1 VRCGKRFRR
10 GEGQD
15 VPDRREAGLRGRN
28 LEIVAV
34 LCGWI
39 LIMPLSAESFALRGL
54 DKGDSVPDM
63 EFMGITA
70 ESGKLSSF
78 SGGKGLIVIYWA
90 TWSSRSPM
98 ILEFAEKELRTP
110 TTRRCAGRKSK
121 RSRERQRRWPSRSR

>member
-1 VRCGKRFRR
+1 
-10 GEGQD
+10 
-15 VPDRREAGLRGRN
+15 
-28 LEIVAV
+28 
-34 LCGWI
+34 
-39 LIMPLSAESFALRGL
+39 MPLSAESFALRGL

-98 ILEFAEKELRTP
+98 ILEFATP